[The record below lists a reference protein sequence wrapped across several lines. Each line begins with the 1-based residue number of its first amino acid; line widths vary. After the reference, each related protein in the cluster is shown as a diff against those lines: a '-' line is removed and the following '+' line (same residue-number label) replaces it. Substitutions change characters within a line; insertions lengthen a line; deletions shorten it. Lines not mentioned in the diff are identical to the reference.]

1 MFWQSVEGASLVG
14 DARKEFNAARAMVW
28 PARRRP
34 PPPLP
39 LCLGTYGDEAVAHG
53 DARLPHALGGDE
65 VASESAVA
73 HLGDELAV
81 AAREDVNKWRTVA
94 KTGPSKKSTVSR
106 RRRRRVARWEGEG
119 LAKYERAAK
128 EGKLQREAVD
138 DTSKMHSSR

>member
-1 MFWQSVEGASLVG
+1 MFWRSVERASLVG

-53 DARLPHALGGDE
+53 DARLPHALSGDE

-73 HLGDELAV
+73 HLGDELAL
-81 AAREDVNKWRTVA
+81 AAREDVNKWRTAA
-94 KTGPSKKSTVSR
+94 KTGPSKKAQS
-106 RRRRRVARWEGEG
+106 AGGAGGGWQDGK
-119 LAKYERAAK
+119 AKDWQNMREPQKRETAK
-128 EGKLQREAVD
+128 G
-138 DTSKMHSSR
+138 SSR